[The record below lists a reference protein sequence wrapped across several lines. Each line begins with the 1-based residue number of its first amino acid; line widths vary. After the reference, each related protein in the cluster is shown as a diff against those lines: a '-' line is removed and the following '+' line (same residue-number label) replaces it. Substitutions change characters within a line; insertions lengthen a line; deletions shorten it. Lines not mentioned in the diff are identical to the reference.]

1 MKQHI
6 TIILIS
12 ILGINILMCKSFKD
26 YLNSVSLASLLLI
39 LKMSF
44 YKICKVLQII
54 LLVFRFYFIL
64 DCLHFLGSL
73 YY

>member
-1 MKQHI
+1 M
-6 TIILIS
+6 S
-12 ILGINILMCKSFKD
+12 KSFKD

-44 YKICKVLQII
+44 HKIYKVLQII
-54 LLVFRFYFIL
+54 LLAFRFDVIL
-64 DCLHFLGSL
+64 DSLHFLDSL